1 MVEAQEQNN
10 IMDAALKAD
19 VVPISGM
26 ADRRGREDASWRR

>member
-1 MVEAQEQNN
+1 MEAQEQNN

-26 ADRRGREDASWRR
+26 ADRRGREDASWRG